1 MLIILLDESAL
12 FVYPSAAPAEHDIE
26 AIDAEEEI
34 RAAFDDS
41 AVPYRVEWIRPN
53 NREKILFGLFTSIM
67 PGKYRLVPAGPAE
80 PAALVQLL
88 ESYPDA
94 NPPEAK
100 ATLASL
106 LAKLRAT

>member
-1 MLIILLDESAL
+1 MLIILLDEPVL
-12 FVYPSAAPAEHDIE
+12 FVYPSADAVDIE
-26 AIDAEEEI
+26 PIDAEKEI
-34 RAAFDDS
+34 RAAFDNT

-53 NREKILFGLFTSIM
+53 HEEKCLFGLLIT

-88 ESYPDA
+88 ESYPDTY
-94 NPPEAK
+94 PPEVK

-106 LAKLRAT
+106 LATLRAT